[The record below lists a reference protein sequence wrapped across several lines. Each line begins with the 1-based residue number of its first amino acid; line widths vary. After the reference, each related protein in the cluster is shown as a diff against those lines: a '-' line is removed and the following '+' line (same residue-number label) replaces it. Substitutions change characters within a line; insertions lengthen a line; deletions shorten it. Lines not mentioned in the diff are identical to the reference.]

1 MSWPSWSEDEIYNV
15 SSESCQNQGEQQES
29 LTAIATPQARSPPSF
44 PRPQHLSYL
53 NPTPA
58 TAYHKRAATDNR
70 SKIAAEV
77 FMKLQ
82 RIVSFA
88 TLAISIL
95 TLVLVLRRPAPLSPA
110 AAPAVAAANAQSF
123 QEKVNQLAQPKPA
136 GQGESEVRIN
146 SGELSAALA
155 QAAGVLATPTPA
167 NASSSAT
174 SGTTSAGPA
183 IEFPGAV
190 PNVKDYQVSMDGDL
204 VRGQF
209 LTQIAGKDVYLTL
222 AGHLGAKDGYA
233 TFDAT
238 EVKVGDLS
246 VPASLVNEVLQKKLA
261 EQRDQLK
268 LPNNVKDLRVENG
281 EMVFVEK

>member
-1 MSWPSWSEDEIYNV
+1 V
-15 SSESCQNQGEQQES
+15 
-29 LTAIATPQARSPPSF
+29 
-44 PRPQHLSYL
+44 
-53 NPTPA
+53 
-58 TAYHKRAATDNR
+58 
-70 SKIAAEV
+70 
-77 FMKLQ
+77 KLQ
-82 RIVSFA
+82 RIISFA

-95 TLVLVLRRPAPLSPA
+95 TLVLVLKRPAPVAPALAPA
-110 AAPAVAAANAQSF
+110 AAAANAQSF
-123 QEKVNQLAQPKPA
+123 QEKVNRLAQPKVP
-136 GQGESEVRIN
+136 GEGESEVRMN

-155 QAAGVLATPTPA
+155 QAAGLLPSAAPA
-167 NASSSAT
+167 NTSTSSPSGSSPAS
-174 SGTTSAGPA
+174 PA
-183 IEFPGAV
+183 MEFPGAV
-190 PNVKDYQVSMDGDL
+190 PNIKDYQVSMDGDI

-268 LPNNVKDLRVENG
+268 LPNNVKDIKVENG
-281 EMVFVEK
+281 ELVFVEK